1 MTSKNRM
8 GFIGRAFAVLG
19 AATAA
24 AAAVEGHR
32 RPKAQ
37 DLRTLGFDPAAFPG
51 NRGGCPARRP
61 APCVKPVGVAIRRR
75 DPVSGNCPP
84 IATVVRTAST
94 STGRDDPPAH
104 DAEPPHETGK
114 M

>member
-1 MTSKNRM
+1 MHCKTTPPRPSFAHRIENESEQEMTSKNRM

-37 DLRTLGFDPAAFPG
+37 DLRTLGIDPASFPG
-51 NRGGCPARRP
+51 NRRG
-61 APCVKPVGVAIRRR
+61 
-75 DPVSGNCPP
+75 
-84 IATVVRTAST
+84 
-94 STGRDDPPAH
+94 
-104 DAEPPHETGK
+104 
-114 M
+114 

>member
-1 MTSKNRM
+1 MHCKTTLSGPSFAHRIENESEQEMTSKNRM

-37 DLRTLGFDPAAFPG
+37 DLRTLGIDPASFPG
-51 NRGGCPARRP
+51 NRHG
-61 APCVKPVGVAIRRR
+61 
-75 DPVSGNCPP
+75 
-84 IATVVRTAST
+84 
-94 STGRDDPPAH
+94 
-104 DAEPPHETGK
+104 
-114 M
+114 

>member
-32 RPKAQ
+32 RPSAR
-37 DLRTLGFDPAAFPG
+37 DLHTLGINPANFPDVR
-51 NRGGCPARRP
+51 RG
-61 APCVKPVGVAIRRR
+61 
-75 DPVSGNCPP
+75 
-84 IATVVRTAST
+84 
-94 STGRDDPPAH
+94 
-104 DAEPPHETGK
+104 
-114 M
+114 